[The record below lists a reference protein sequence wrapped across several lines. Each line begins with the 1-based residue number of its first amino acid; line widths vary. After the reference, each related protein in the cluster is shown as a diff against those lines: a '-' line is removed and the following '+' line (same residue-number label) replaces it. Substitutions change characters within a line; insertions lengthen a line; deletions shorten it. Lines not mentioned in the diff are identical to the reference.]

1 MVIGMHYFSPVE
13 KMELLEIVR
22 ADKTSKDTI
31 SAAVS
36 VGLKQGKVVIVVRD
50 GPGFYT
56 TRLLMFARAEV
67 FHLFQEGVSPKDID
81 KATKKWGFPVGSA
94 TLFDEVGI
102 DVAAHIA
109 RDMYKVYG
117 ERLCDKAMPDLLAD
131 LVKNGLHGRKSGK
144 GLYLESIYNV
154 TISSI
159 LQKRYFI
166 CIIHLND
173 FVNNRHFR

>member
-1 MVIGMHYFSPVE
+1 
-13 KMELLEIVR
+13 
-22 ADKTSKDTI
+22 
-31 SAAVS
+31 
-36 VGLKQGKVVIVVRD
+36 
-50 GPGFYT
+50 
-56 TRLLMFARAEV
+56 
-67 FHLFQEGVSPKDID
+67 SPKDID

-144 GLYLESIYNV
+144 GLYLYQQGVKGGE
-154 TISSI
+154 
-159 LQKRYFI
+159 RE
-166 CIIHLND
+166 LNPQ
-173 FVNNRHFR
+173 FSELTKLYAIQSKEQSVECHMI